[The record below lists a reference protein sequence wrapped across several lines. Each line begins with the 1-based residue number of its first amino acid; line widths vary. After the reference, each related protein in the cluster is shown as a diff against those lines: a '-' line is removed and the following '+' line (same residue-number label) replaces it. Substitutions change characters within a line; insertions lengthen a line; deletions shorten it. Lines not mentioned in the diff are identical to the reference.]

1 MREYMDQ
8 PHSKEIYYIIVR
20 ALLKHK
26 ENEKLVANPF
36 HCELL
41 EDEILKDHGL

>member
-1 MREYMDQ
+1 MDQ
-8 PHSKEIYYIIVR
+8 SHSKEIYYII
-20 ALLKHK
+20 KTHK